1 MSGWLKRHQSAGRS
15 CDEPFT
21 ADDVCVC
28 VWPGAG
34 DDGVAGWTARETV
47 QRMNKGRDCSSVLQM
62 MSDVD
67 IELSS
72 LERASLL

>member
-28 VWPGAG
+28 V
-34 DDGVAGWTARETV
+34 AR
-47 QRMNKGRDCSSVLQM
+47 GRGRWCGR
-62 MSDVD
+62 VD
-67 IELSS
+67 S
-72 LERASLL
+72 